1 MDSGLAAARRPG
13 MTERA
18 MTTRDTAV
26 IGLGNMGRG
35 IARNLDR
42 ARRLAA
48 AWVISETARTNAQ
61 LSADVALVAPS
72 QFGRAGF
79 ILFVVPG
86 SAQIEQMLPGLLAR
100 PHDGETLIDLT
111 TSHPTK
117 TKALAEKV
125 RATGRAYV
133 DGGMSGGA
141 LGADSGKMALMVGG
155 ADDAVAACMPLFEA
169 IAGTV
174 THVGPSGAGHTIK
187 LLHNM
192 VCHTNFLVI
201 AEAGRLAERAGI
213 PLATAIKV
221 FNAGNARSYISEQ
234 RFPNHILSGKF
245 DGRSTVSNLAKDLA
259 MADSFAS
266 ELGANAYT
274 ALTAEIL
281 AKAIQ
286 KGMAVEDFT
295 RLYGAYE
302 ELVRALNSA
311 ET

>member
-1 MDSGLAAARRPG
+1 MS
-13 MTERA
+13 
-18 MTTRDTAV
+18 TRDTAV

-42 ARRLAA
+42 AGRLAA
-48 AWVISETARTNAQ
+48 AWDISESARTKAE
-61 LSADVALVAPS
+61 LSSEVAVVPPS
-72 QFGRAGF
+72 QFGRLKF

-86 SAQIEQMLPGLLAR
+86 SAQIEEMLPGLLAR

-111 TSHPTK
+111 TSHPAKTK
-117 TKALAEKV
+117 TLDDKA

-133 DGGMSGGA
+133 DCGMSGGA
-141 LGADSGKMALMVGG
+141 MGADSGKMALMVGG
-155 ADDAVAACMPLFEA
+155 TDEAVAACKPVFEV

-174 THVGPSGAGHTIK
+174 THVGGSSAGHAIK

-192 VCHTNFLVI
+192 VCHTNFLVV

-213 PLATAIKV
+213 PLETAIKV

-259 MADSFAS
+259 MADAFAN
-266 ELGANAYT
+266 EFGQANAYT

-281 AKAIQ
+281 AKAVE
-286 KGMAVEDFT
+286 KGLAAEDFT
-295 RLYGAYE
+295 RLYEVYE
-302 ELVRALNSA
+302 DLVSRAQRN
-311 ET
+311 TK

>member
-1 MDSGLAAARRPG
+1 
-13 MTERA
+13 MTS
-18 MTTRDTAV
+18 RDTAV

-42 ARRLAA
+42 AGRLAA
-48 AWVISETARTNAQ
+48 AWDIAEEAE
-61 LSADVALVAPS
+61 LSANVALVPPS
-72 QFGRAGF
+72 QFGRLAF

-86 SAQIEQMLPGLLAR
+86 SAQIDEMLPGLLAR

-111 TSHPTK
+111 TAHPAK
-117 TKALAEKV
+117 TKALAEKTS
-125 RATGRAYV
+125 ATGRAYV
-133 DGGMSGGA
+133 DCGMSGGA
-141 LGADSGKMALMVGG
+141 IGADTAKMALMVGG
-155 ADDAVAACMPLFEA
+155 ADGAVAACKPIFDV

-174 THVGPSGAGHTIK
+174 THVGGSGTGHAIK

-192 VCHTNFLVI
+192 VCHTNFLVV

-213 PLATAIKV
+213 PLETAIEV

-259 MADSFAS
+259 MADAFAD
-266 ELGANAYT
+266 EFGQANAYT

-281 AKAIQ
+281 AKAMD
-286 KGMAVEDFT
+286 KGMGSEDFT
-295 RLYGAYE
+295 RLYEVYE
-302 ELVRALNSA
+302 QLVSSTGNSP
-311 ET
+311 ER

>member
-1 MDSGLAAARRPG
+1 MS
-13 MTERA
+13 
-18 MTTRDTAV
+18 TRDTAV

-42 ARRLAA
+42 AGRLAA
-48 AWVISETARTNAQ
+48 AWDVAEAARTNAA
-61 LSADVALVAPS
+61 LSSEVALVPPS
-72 QFGRAGF
+72 QFGRLAF

-86 SAQIEQMLPGLLAR
+86 SAQIEEMLPALLAR
-100 PHDGETLIDLT
+100 PHDGETLVDLT
-111 TSHPTK
+111 TSHPAK
-117 TKALAEKV
+117 TKALAEKA
-125 RATGRAYV
+125 RAAGREYV
-133 DGGMSGGA
+133 DCGMSGGA

-155 ADDAVAACMPLFEA
+155 AAAAVAACKPVFDA

-174 THVGPSGAGHTIK
+174 THVGGSSTGHAIK

-192 VCHTNFLVI
+192 VCHTNFLVV

-213 PLATAIKV
+213 PLETAIAV

-259 MADSFAS
+259 MADAFAD
-266 ELGANAYT
+266 EFGQANAYT

-281 AKAIQ
+281 AKAMD
-286 KGMAVEDFT
+286 KGMGAEDFT
-295 RLYGAYE
+295 RLYEQYE
-302 ELVRALNSA
+302 GLVSRTQRN
-311 ET
+311 TT